1 MINTPKLIVFLI
13 LLLTSFLSFAFEDNP
28 NTLFDTGSNY
38 TNESRIKWTPV
49 ENLQETC
56 ERESRKR
63 GFGGFNYSIKACTFF
78 DGNKCDIFTSKN
90 LNMHTLGHE
99 VRHCFQGNYHR

>member
-1 MINTPKLIVFLI
+1 MTHQVAY
-13 LLLTSFLSFAFEDNP
+13 SFNDDP
-28 NTLFDTGSNY
+28 TTLFDTRSNY
-38 TNESRIKWTPV
+38 TNESNIKWTPV

-56 ERESRKR
+56 EKESRKR
-63 GFGGFNYSIKACTFF
+63 GFGGFNYPIKACTFF

>member
-1 MINTPKLIVFLI
+1 MLNLIKVITFYFI
-13 LLLTSFLSFAFEDNP
+13 VIKFSFANSFEDNP
-28 NTLFDTGSNY
+28 NTLFDTSSNY
-38 TNESRIKWTPV
+38 TTESRINWTPV
-49 ENLQETC
+49 DNLQETC

-78 DGNKCDIFTSKN
+78 NGNKCDIFTSKN

-99 VRHCFQGNYHR
+99 VRHCFQGNYHP